1 MEWRVERR
9 TWGTGTGI
17 GYRGYGMIDGSR
29 VWSGN
34 CEGQETE
41 EMTWEVGHGL
51 WEITYRKRTAGEGRG
66 WREKRTWCA
75 DSEAWNVDLI
85 K

>member
-1 MEWRVERR
+1 
-9 TWGTGTGI
+9 
-17 GYRGYGMIDGSR
+17 MIDGSR

-51 WEITYRKRTAGEGRG
+51 WEIMYRKKNGR
-66 WREKRTWCA
+66 
-75 DSEAWNVDLI
+75 
-85 K
+85 

>member
-1 MEWRVERR
+1 MSAWSIGNKTCREKSEERLRMAWDGEWRGERGER
-9 TWGTGTGI
+9 GTGI
-17 GYRGYGMIDGSR
+17 GCRGYGMIDGSR

-51 WEITYRKRTAGEGRG
+51 WEIMYRKKNGR
-66 WREKRTWCA
+66 
-75 DSEAWNVDLI
+75 
-85 K
+85 